1 MNDEYKNF
9 VALLF
14 DHRTQIYSDDTELRL
29 DYLYNNIKIKEE
41 ECGGE
46 GQDDIDNLD
55 S

>member
-1 MNDEYKNF
+1 MSELIEAMIKKFGNKNPK
-9 VALLF
+9 
-14 DHRTQIYSDDTELRL
+14 SNKW
-29 DYLYNNIKIKEE
+29 NNIKIKEE